1 MSLLARACARRL
13 VLAALY
19 ASGALGIAAGIML
32 APTTAHA
39 FCRTTTTP
47 IPASFSPTRGCF
59 TDGFTLFWRGACVSY
74 SVNSAASADIPL
86 ADAKRVIDAAFKSWN
101 DVSCG
106 GSAVGITAS
115 NIGDSACAEVKYN
128 QYGPNQNV
136 VIFRDDTWPYADPN
150 NTLGLT
156 TVTFN
161 AENGEIFDADME
173 INASGKNLSISDT
186 VPANGFDL
194 LSVITHEAGHFLG
207 LAHSTDNKSTMFA
220 SYRPGTSALRTL
232 SADDGA
238 GECEIY
244 PSASR
249 RRVDTS
255 LSSTGLIPAGVC
267 DPTPRHGFGAE
278 SCAGN
283 PAPEDSGGSSGGC
296 AVAASRVGSSD
307 AERAGLGAVGVV
319 FALVA
324 AARVRRRARRE
335 HQRGARAGR

>member
-1 MSLLARACARRL
+1 MSLLGRAYARRL
-13 VLAALY
+13 VVAALRSSV
-19 ASGALGIAAGIML
+19 AVGVGAGMML
-32 APTTAHA
+32 APTMAHA

-86 ADAKRVIDAAFKSWN
+86 ADARRVIDTAFKSWN

-106 GSAVGITAS
+106 GTGVGITTS
-115 NIGDSACAEVKYN
+115 NVGDSACAQVKYN

-136 VIFRDDTWPYADPN
+136 IIFRDGNWPYDDPN

-207 LAHSTDNKSTMFA
+207 LAHATDNKSTMFA

-238 GECEIY
+238 GECDIY
-244 PSASR
+244 PSATQ
-249 RRVDTS
+249 RRVDAS
-255 LSSTGLIPAGVC
+255 LSSTGLISADAC

-296 AVAASRVGSSD
+296 AVAASRAGPTDV
-307 AERAGLGAVGVV
+307 EHAGLGAVVV
-319 FALVA
+319 VLGLAGSA
-324 AARVRRRARRE
+324 RRARRARR
-335 HQRGARAGR
+335 RGHRA